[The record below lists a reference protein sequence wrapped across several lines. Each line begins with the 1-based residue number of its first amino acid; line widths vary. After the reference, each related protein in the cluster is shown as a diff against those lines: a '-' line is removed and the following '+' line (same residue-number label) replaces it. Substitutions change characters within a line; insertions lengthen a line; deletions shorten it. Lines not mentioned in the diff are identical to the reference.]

1 MSTVIGLRP
10 SGLFFLIAIALPAT
24 LVGDELL
31 VGTAT
36 QSITPDLPVALQGQR
51 HTRISQGVDSP
62 VIVTALALETRRD
75 GKATEQAIFV
85 ACDLAMVPD
94 EARDGAR
101 AALKK
106 AVPDFDPQKLIVS
119 ATHTHTAPTWNDE
132 VYEIPKSGV
141 MQPVDYLNLL
151 SERIGAAAIAAWQA
165 RKSGSVGWGLGHAVI
180 GHHRIVV
187 SEGGKAQMYGN
198 TAQPKFQHFEGY
210 EDHGVEV
217 LCFWDAA
224 GKLIATAVN
233 VACPAQEVEQSYKV
247 DADFWHPIREALK
260 QKHGA
265 DLVVLGWTGAS
276 GDQAPRPLFRKA
288 AEQRMRELRGLTRL
302 EEISRRVVAAWD
314 DAHAGAEKERH
325 ADVPLVHRT
334 LQLDLPKR
342 QVTQEEALA
351 AETALARFQNDP
363 KETWNLKWHGSVVDR
378 FRNQKPSDV
387 YPTEAHVLR
396 IGDCAI
402 ATNQFELYLDYGVQ
416 MKARSPALQTFVIQ
430 LAGSG
435 TYLPTARAVPGGAY
449 GSIPQSTQV
458 GPEGG
463 RMLVEET
470 LKSIDELWPKPN
482 AAK

>member
-1 MSTVIGLRP
+1 MTTAHGLR
-10 SGLFFLIAIALPAT
+10 SLWLSLLLIAFPMT
-24 LVGDELL
+24 LLGDELL
-31 VGTAT
+31 IGTAT

-75 GKATEQAIFV
+75 DKSTEQAIFV

-132 VYEIPKSGV
+132 VYDIPKSGV
-141 MQPVDYLNLL
+141 TQPGDYLQLL
-151 SERIGAAAIAAWQA
+151 IDRIGAAAIAAWQA
-165 RKSGSVGWGLGHAVI
+165 RKPGSVGWGLGHAVV

-187 SEGGKAQMYGN
+187 SDGGKAQMYGA
-198 TAQPKFQHFEGY
+198 TGQPKFQYYEGY

-217 LCFWDAA
+217 LFFWDAA
-224 GKLIATAVN
+224 GKLIASAVN

-260 QKHGA
+260 EKHGPE
-265 DLVVLGWTGAS
+265 LVVLGWAGAA
-276 GDQAPRPLFRKA
+276 GDQSPRPLHRKA
-288 AEQRMRELRGLTRL
+288 AEQRMRELRGLSRL
-302 EEISRRVVAAWD
+302 QEIARRVVQAWE
-314 DAHAGAEKERH
+314 DAYAGAEKERH
-325 ADVPLVHRT
+325 TDVPLMHRV
-334 LQLDLPKR
+334 LQLELPKR
-342 QVTQEEALA
+342 MVTQEESLA
-351 AETALARFQNDP
+351 AETAMAGFKDDAANM
-363 KETWNLKWHGSVVDR
+363 WNRKWHGSVVDR
-378 FRNQKPSDV
+378 FRSQKPTDV
-387 YPTEAHVLR
+387 YPTEVHVLR
-396 IGDCAI
+396 LGDCAI

-430 LAGSG
+430 LTGSG

-449 GSIPQSTQV
+449 GSVPQSTQV

-470 LKSIDELWPKPN
+470 LNTIGTLWPKD
-482 AAK
+482 AATK